1 MFSLITSIFIKNHK
15 ETGNNLIRQK
25 YGFLSGFMGII
36 CNLLLFAIKLTVGI
50 MINSVAVI
58 SDAFNNFSDMGSTV
72 VSVAGIK
79 LSNMKPDREHPF
91 GHGRFEYISALIVS
105 FIIML
110 VGFELLK
117 SSGEKIFNPAP
128 ANDINWLLIA
138 LLAISIPV
146 KLFMFGMNNFL
157 GKAISSPALIA
168 SAIDSR
174 NDCFATGA
182 VIVGTIID
190 GLKIL
195 PFTIDGYMG
204 AIVSLLIMYA
214 GFSVAKDTIGLL
226 LGKAPEKETVEQI
239 HNLLLETPEIID
251 IHDLIVHDYGPGRL
265 FASVH
270 AEVKE
275 DADIVAAHE
284 AIDKVEKHIFDVTG
298 CEITI
303 HMDPVCTDNPMLI
316 NVKNLVNNIFKEE
329 NLTWSIHDLRMTD
342 GEQNINIIFDMVV
355 SFEAKQEEIERVT
368 LLLKDAIKQA
378 DKRFSVVIQIDRDF
392 VNRN

>member
-50 MINSVAVI
+50 LINSVAVI

-182 VIVGTIID
+182 VIVGAIID

-275 DADIVAAHE
+275 DADIVAVHE
-284 AIDKVEKHIFDVTG
+284 AIDKIEKHIFEVTG

>member
-1 MFSLITSIFIKNHK
+1 MFDLITGIFIKNHK
-15 ETGNNLIRQK
+15 NTSDNSVRQK

-128 ANDINWLLIA
+128 ASDINWLLIA

-182 VIVGTIID
+182 VIVGAIID

-204 AIVSLLIMYA
+204 AIVSILIMYA
-214 GFSVAKDTIGLL
+214 GFSVAKDTVGLL

-303 HMDPVCTDNPMLI
+303 HMDPVCTDNSMLI
-316 NVKNLVNNIFKEE
+316 NVKTLVNNIFKEE

-368 LLLKDAIKQA
+368 LLLKDAIKEA

>member
-182 VIVGTIID
+182 VIVGAIID

-284 AIDKVEKHIFDVTG
+284 AIDKVEKHIFNVTG

-342 GEQNINIIFDMVV
+342 GEQNINVIFDMVV

>member
-1 MFSLITSIFIKNHK
+1 MFSFITGIFIKNHK
-15 ETGNNLIRQK
+15 DTSSNEIRQR
-25 YGFLSGFMGII
+25 YGVLSGFMGIF
-36 CNLLLFAIKLTVGI
+36 CNLLLFAIKIFVGL

-72 VSVAGIK
+72 VSVIGLR
-79 LSNMKPDREHPF
+79 LSNKKPDREHPF
-91 GHGRFEYISALIVS
+91 GHGRFEYVSALIVS

-117 SSGEKIFNPAP
+117 SSGEKILNPTA
-128 ANDINWLLIA
+128 ASDINWLLIGILA
-138 LLAISIPV
+138 LSIPI
-146 KLFMFGMNNFL
+146 KLFMFGMNNYL
-157 GKAISSPALIA
+157 GKAISAPALIA
-168 SAIDSR
+168 AAIDSR
-174 NDCFATGA
+174 NDCIATGA
-182 VIVGTIID
+182 VILSAIID

-195 PFTIDGYMG
+195 PFTIDGYVG
-204 AIVSLLIMYA
+204 GLVSLLIMYA

-226 LGKAPEKETVEQI
+226 LGKAPEKETVEEI

-284 AIDKVEKHIFDVTG
+284 AIDKIEKHIFDITG
-298 CEITI
+298 YEITI
-303 HMDPVCTDNPMLI
+303 HMDPISTDNPILI
-316 NVKNLVNNIFKEE
+316 NIKNLVNNIFKEE
-329 NLTWSIHDLRMTD
+329 DLGWTIHDLRMTD
-342 GEQNINIIFDMVV
+342 GESNINIIFDMVV
-355 SFEAKQEEIERVT
+355 AFESSQEEIIRVT
-368 LLLKDAIKQA
+368 NLIKNAIKQA

>member
-182 VIVGTIID
+182 VIVGAIID

-342 GEQNINIIFDMVV
+342 GEQNINVIFDMVV

>member
-1 MFSLITSIFIKNHK
+1 MFNFITGIFIKNHK

-50 MINSVAVI
+50 LINSVAVI

-128 ANDINWLLIA
+128 ANDINWLLIG
-138 LLAISIPV
+138 LLLISIPV

-182 VIVGTIID
+182 VIIAAIID

-284 AIDKVEKHIFDVTG
+284 AIDKIEKHIFNVTG

-303 HMDPVCTDNPMLI
+303 HMDPVCTDNPILI
-316 NVKNLVNNIFKEE
+316 NVKKLVNNIFKEE

-368 LLLKDAIKQA
+368 LLLKDAIKQE

>member
-1 MFSLITSIFIKNHK
+1 
-15 ETGNNLIRQK
+15 
-25 YGFLSGFMGII
+25 MGII
-36 CNLLLFAIKLTVGI
+36 CNLLLFIIKLSVGI

-72 VSVAGIK
+72 VSVAGIR

-117 SSGEKIFNPAP
+117 SSGEKIFNPVP
-128 ANDINWLLIA
+128 ASDINWLLIA

-157 GKAISSPALIA
+157 GKRISSPALIA

-174 NDCFATGA
+174 NDCFATGV
-182 VIVGTIID
+182 VILSAIID

-195 PFTIDGYMG
+195 PFSIDGYMG
-204 AIVSLLIMYA
+204 IVVSLLIMYA

-226 LGKAPEKETVEQI
+226 LGKAPEKETVDQI
-239 HNLLLETPEIID
+239 HNLLLETNEIID

-284 AIDKVEKHIFDVTG
+284 AIDKAEKHIFDITG

-303 HMDPVCTDNPMLI
+303 HMDPICTDNPILI
-316 NVKNLVNNIFKEE
+316 NVKNLVNNIFEQE
-329 NLTWSIHDLRMTD
+329 NLDWSIHDLRMTD
-342 GEQNINIIFDMVV
+342 GENNINVIFDMVV
-355 SFEAKQEEIERVT
+355 SFNAKDEEILRLT
-368 LLLKDAIKQA
+368 NLIKDAIKKE

>member
-182 VIVGTIID
+182 VIVGAIID

-284 AIDKVEKHIFDVTG
+284 AIDKVEKHIFNVTG

-342 GEQNINIIFDMVV
+342 GEQNINVIFDMVV
-355 SFEAKQEEIERVT
+355 PFEAKQEEIERVT

>member
-1 MFSLITSIFIKNHK
+1 MFSFITSIFIKNHK
-15 ETGNNLIRQK
+15 DTTSNEIRQR
-25 YGFLSGFMGII
+25 YGVLSGFMGIF
-36 CNLLLFAIKLTVGI
+36 CNLFLFAIKIFVGL

-72 VSVAGIK
+72 VSVIGLR
-79 LSNMKPDREHPF
+79 LSNKKPDREHPF
-91 GHGRFEYISALIVS
+91 GHGRFEYVSALIVS

-117 SSGEKIFNPAP
+117 SSGEKILNPTP
-128 ANDINWLLIA
+128 ASDINWLLIGILA
-138 LLAISIPV
+138 LSIPI
-146 KLFMFGMNNFL
+146 KFFMFGMNNYL
-157 GKAISSPALIA
+157 GKAISAPALIA
-168 SAIDSR
+168 AAIDSR
-174 NDCFATGA
+174 NDCIATGA
-182 VIVGTIID
+182 VILSAIID

-195 PFTIDGYMG
+195 PFTIDGYVG
-204 AIVSLLIMYA
+204 GLVSLLIMYA

-226 LGKAPEKETVEQI
+226 LGKAPEKETVEEI

-284 AIDKVEKHIFDVTG
+284 AIDKIEKHIFDITG

-303 HMDPVCTDNPMLI
+303 HMDPISTNNPILI
-316 NVKNLVNNIFKEE
+316 NIKNLVNNIFKEE
-329 NLTWSIHDLRMTD
+329 NLSWSIHDLRMTD
-342 GEQNINIIFDMVV
+342 GESNINIIFDMVV
-355 SFEAKQEEIERVT
+355 AFEASQEEIIRVT
-368 LLLKDAIKQA
+368 NLIKNAIKQA

>member
-1 MFSLITSIFIKNHK
+1 MFNFITGIFIKNHK
-15 ETGNNLIRQK
+15 ETGDSLIRQK

-117 SSGEKIFNPAP
+117 SSSEKIFNPTP
-128 ANDINWLLIA
+128 ASDINWLLIA

-157 GKAISSPALIA
+157 GKAISSPALLA

-182 VIVGTIID
+182 VIISAIID

-195 PFTIDGYMG
+195 PFTVDGYMG

-226 LGKAPEKETVEQI
+226 LGKAPEKETVDQI

-275 DADIVAAHE
+275 DADIVAVHE
-284 AIDKVEKHIFDVTG
+284 AIDKIEKHIFDITG

-303 HMDPVCTDNPMLI
+303 HMDPVCADNPILI
-316 NVKNLVNNIFKEE
+316 NIKNLVNNIFKEE

-342 GEQNINIIFDMVV
+342 GEQNMNIIFDMVV
-355 SFEAKQEEIERVT
+355 AFEAKQEEIERVT
-368 LLLKDAIKQA
+368 HLVKDAIKEA